1 MLTCSKY
8 ILVGILADIKVLEEG
23 LDEVHHLKTI
33 GTELAKSNLDGGS
46 STIDFIGNFCQLKIN
61 FVANI
66 WLESFESCF
75 GGPCVGL
82 FFSRVSGSNVLI
94 EESLPVHDMVNRVK
108 VTLTDKVV

>member
-1 MLTCSKY
+1 MLTCSNY
-8 ILVGILADIKVLEEG
+8 ILVGILVDIKVLEEG
-23 LDEVHHLKTI
+23 PDEVHHLKTI
-33 GTELAKSNLDGGS
+33 GTELAKRNLDGSG
-46 STIDFIGNFCQLKIN
+46 TIDFIGNFCQLKIN

-94 EESLPVHDMVNRVK
+94 EESLPVHDMVDRVK
-108 VTLTDKVV
+108 VTLTDKVP